1 MTALPSHWNLF
12 ENRIALASIAAWFVA
27 QLIKFIIDLF
37 VTRRPHW
44 RLFVSQGG
52 MPSSHC
58 SLVAGMTTSVAVV
71 SGLNSVLFAVCAV
84 LSMIVIYDASGV
96 RRTVGIQSTVINR
109 MLEELFKGNPLVK
122 QRLKEFIGHSRWE
135 VVAGIVL
142 GVFIGWLGTLGL

>member
-1 MTALPSHWNLF
+1 
-12 ENRIALASIAAWFVA
+12 
-27 QLIKFIIDLF
+27 
-37 VTRRPHW
+37 
-44 RLFVSQGG
+44 
-52 MPSSHC
+52 
-58 SLVAGMTTSVAVV
+58 MTTSVAVV

>member
-12 ENRIALASIAAWFVA
+12 ENRIVWASIAAWFVA